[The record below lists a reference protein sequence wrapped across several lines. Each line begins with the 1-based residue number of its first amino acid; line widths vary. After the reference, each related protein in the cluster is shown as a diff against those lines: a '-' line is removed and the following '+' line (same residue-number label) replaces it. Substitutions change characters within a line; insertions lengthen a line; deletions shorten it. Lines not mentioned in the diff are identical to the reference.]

1 MDATRLEGRLARN
14 NRNDGRSVMSS
25 CNPCNVSSINN
36 QAINQIP
43 VTPPIPCPP
52 CVGQLEEQLLVL
64 INVLQ
69 GEINLI
75 NEGASDN
82 VLANWLFNA

>member
-1 MDATRLEGRLARN
+1 
-14 NRNDGRSVMSS
+14 MSN
-25 CNPCNVSSINN
+25 CNCTTSINN
-36 QAINQIP
+36 QLINKIP
-43 VTPPIPCPP
+43 CSPPIPCPP
-52 CVGQLEEQLLVL
+52 CVGDLEEQLLVL

-82 VLANWLFNA
+82 LLANWLFNA